1 MARYVTTIQSTLPV
15 AEAFAYMAE
24 FSNAQHWDPS
34 VETATRTTTEPV
46 ETGAGFDLVVRFA
59 GRKVPMH
66 YSVVSYAE
74 PRLVVLEAL
83 QPTFVSRDTI
93 TVAPD
98 GEGSSV
104 HYDALLE
111 FKGAA
116 GRVLDPLLQLIFNRT
131 GDKAAGG
138 MRTALNP

>member
-15 AEAFAYMAE
+15 AEAFAYMAD
-24 FSNAQHWDPS
+24 FSNARHWDPS
-34 VETATRTTTEPV
+34 VETATCSTTEPV
-46 ETGAGFDLVVRFA
+46 GNGAGFDLVVRFA
-59 GRKVPMH
+59 GRKLPMH
-66 YSVVSYAE
+66 YSIVSYDE

-93 TVAPD
+93 TVAPEA
-98 GEGSSV
+98 EGSSV

-111 FKGAA
+111 FKGA
-116 GRVLDPLLQLIFNRT
+116 GRLLDPLLQLIFNRT

>member
-1 MARYVTTIQSTLPV
+1 MARYVTTIHSTLPV
-15 AEAFAYMAE
+15 AEAFAYMAD
-24 FSNAQHWDPS
+24 FSNARHWDPS
-34 VETATRTTTEPV
+34 VETATRPSTEPV
-46 ETGAGFDLVVRFA
+46 DDGATFDLVVRFA
-59 GRKVPMH
+59 GRKVPMR
-66 YSVVSYAE
+66 YAIVSYDE
-74 PRLVVLEAL
+74 PRLVVLEAR

-111 FKGAA
+111 FKGA
-116 GRVLDPLLQLIFNRT
+116 GRLLDPLLQLIFNRT

-138 MRTALNP
+138 MRAALNP